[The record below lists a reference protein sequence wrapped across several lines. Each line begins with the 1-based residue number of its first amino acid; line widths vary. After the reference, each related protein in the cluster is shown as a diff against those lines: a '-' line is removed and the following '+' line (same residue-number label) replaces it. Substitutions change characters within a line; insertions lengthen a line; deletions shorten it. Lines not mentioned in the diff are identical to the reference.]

1 VWEVVAGDSSRR
13 VTPAG
18 GGARPRGRIAGFDT
32 TDAQYARLRQE
43 ILDGAFAPG
52 AILLETVLS
61 ARYGVSR
68 TPVREALGRLA
79 QDGLIERSTRG
90 FRIKER
96 NPEEILEIYEARIA
110 LEGRSAELAA
120 RHRTDF
126 DLARMAHLLTERQA
140 TADPADFGPLNN
152 RWHDAMRLSAHNAT
166 IADLLARVDS
176 LLLLYRPRT
185 VARPVD
191 DQSAQEHAA
200 IGDAITAG
208 DESAAGELMSEHLR
222 RMRDWRIHSLIE
234 DGI

>member
-1 VWEVVAGDSSRR
+1 VWEVAAGDSGRHG
-13 VTPAG
+13 TPADG
-18 GGARPRGRIAGFDT
+18 GVRPRDGVTRFDT
-32 TDAQYARLRQE
+32 TAEQYARLRKE

-52 AILLETVLS
+52 AVLLETVLS

-110 LEGRSAELAA
+110 LEARSAELAA

-126 DLARMAHLLTERQA
+126 DLARMAHLLAERQA